1 MIIEQNNFVNQSLH
15 TIGQQLDRIEEKFS
29 SSPSNEIPSLPE
41 ERKSLGLKPRST
53 KTLEKIESMLSDLK
67 INQSG
72 SSKRISPLTNQMT
85 DSDFSHDSIDFDI
98 RLLEKNFGKEDLEP
112 KVQRIYDKSKSVGFT
127 KKIGIPNLLLQIC
140 SLKKDSCK
148 LNSLSL
154 LIRFMNGILMV
165 YLNRNYLIR

>member
-15 TIGQQLDRIEEKFS
+15 IIGQQLDRIEEKFS
-29 SSPSNEIPSLPE
+29 SSPSNEIPLISLLE
-41 ERKSLGLKPRST
+41 ERKSLSLKPRST

-72 SSKRISPLTNQMT
+72 SSKRISPLTNQMI
-85 DSDFSHDSIDFDI
+85 DSDFSHDSTDFDI

-127 KKIGIPNLLLQIC
+127 KNWYSRPTPPDL
-140 SLKKDSCK
+140 
-148 LNSLSL
+148 
-154 LIRFMNGILMV
+154 
-165 YLNRNYLIR
+165 